1 MRERWGDS
9 KRDRDA
15 LDQHLTREQPPCPC
29 AGNLAGGDRSQGCG
43 PDCRAFDE
51 ITAGMLQWEPGTL
64 STRVM
69 DRVLT
74 DVLADTWQD
83 VYRRGE
89 AHAIRV
95 ARFRERIARAR
106 YAATGE
112 DELR

>member
-15 LDQHLTREQPPCPC
+15 LDKHLTGDTLTRDE
-29 AGNLAGGDRSQGCG
+29 LARQDLGLS
-43 PDCRAFDE
+43 PDDE
-51 ITAGMLQWEPGTL
+51 ITAGMLQWESGSL

-74 DVLADTWQD
+74 DVLADVWRD
-83 VYRRGE
+83 CYRRGE